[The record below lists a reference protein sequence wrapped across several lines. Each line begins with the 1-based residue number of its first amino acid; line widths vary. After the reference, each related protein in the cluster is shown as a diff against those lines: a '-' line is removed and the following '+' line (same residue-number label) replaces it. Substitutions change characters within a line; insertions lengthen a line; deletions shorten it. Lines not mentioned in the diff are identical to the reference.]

1 MVIGEAAAE
10 TRTERASMDRH
21 HALLVDEVGVEG
33 TSPADNE
40 EEVPYF
46 FRPFDFG
53 HDCPRRRFIALLG
66 ALLAPAGEREIKQPS
81 TYAG

>member
-1 MVIGEAAAE
+1 
-10 TRTERASMDRH
+10 MDRH
-21 HALLVDEVGVEG
+21 HGLLVDEVGVEG